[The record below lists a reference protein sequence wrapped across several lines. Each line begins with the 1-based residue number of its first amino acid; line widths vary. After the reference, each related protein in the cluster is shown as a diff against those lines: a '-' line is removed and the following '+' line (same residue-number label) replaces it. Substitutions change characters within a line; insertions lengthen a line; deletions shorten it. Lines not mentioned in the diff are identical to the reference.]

1 MSFGNFFMG
10 TPSSIDQVTTQSKG
24 QQGLSNQ
31 LMQMLQS
38 GGGMGGMQNY
48 FNQMLGNDES
58 SFNQFAAPEMR
69 RFNQEIIPS
78 LANQFAGM
86 GSGALSSS
94 GFRNA
99 AVGAGAD
106 LSERLASMRANL
118 RQNAVGQLGNFY
130 GQSQQPQFENVY
142 RPRSPGLL
150 EQLAPIAGQAL
161 GSMGGQMGGMA
172 GQKLMSKLF

>member
-10 TPSSIDQVTTQSKG
+10 TPSSIDQITTQSKG

-31 LMQMLQS
+31 LMQMLS
-38 GGGMGGMQNY
+38 GGGGLGGLQDY
-48 FNQMLGNDES
+48 FKQMMGNDES
-58 SFNQFAAPEMR
+58 AFNQFAAPEMR
-69 RFNQEIIPS
+69 RFNQDIIPS

-106 LSERLASMRANL
+106 LSERLAAMRAGL

-150 EQLAPIAGQAL
+150 EQLAPIAGQVI
-161 GSMGGQMGGMA
+161 GGMGGQFGGQL
-172 GQKLMSKLF
+172 GQNLSNKLF